1 MKSLFIFIKALIV
14 YVFQRAHYA
23 ISFSND
29 YKKITVFHLL
39 PSMDLAIDKMQL
51 TFMFSWLLW
60 TIRIVQYKRLTEKD
74 LENLTNRNLELQEL
88 PKAKDLSIGLL
99 KKNGFGLIR
108 KDNLLGCIYRYEDLP
123 NKMHI
128 EVRMQEGVYVL
139 SATNIG
145 FPECTMFHG
154 VITSAKE
161 FQERLNICGIDKEI
175 VL

>member
-29 YKKITVFHLL
+29 YKETTVFHLL
-39 PSMDLAIDKMQL
+39 PSMDLAIDKIQL

-60 TIRIVQYKRLTEKD
+60 TIRIARYKRLTGKD
-74 LENLTNRNLELQEL
+74 LENFTDRNLILQEI
-88 PKAKDLSIGLL
+88 PKVSDLSISLL
-99 KKNGFGLIR
+99 RKNGFRLIH
-108 KDNLLGCIYRYEDLP
+108 KDNLLGCTYRYEDLSS
-123 NKMHI
+123 NMHI
-128 EVRMQEGVYVL
+128 EVRIQEGVYVL
-139 SATNIG
+139 TATNIG
-145 FPECTMFHG
+145 FPECTMFQG

-161 FQERLNICGIDKEI
+161 FQERLDICGIEKKI

>member
-29 YKKITVFHLL
+29 YKETTVFHLL
-39 PSMDLAIDKMQL
+39 PSMDLAINKIQL

-60 TIRIVQYKRLTEKD
+60 TIRIVRYKRLTEKD
-74 LENLTNRNLELQEL
+74 FENLTNRNLELLEL

-99 KKNGFGLIR
+99 KKNGFGLIH
-108 KDNLLGCIYRYEDLP
+108 KDNLLGCTYRYEDLS
-123 NKMHI
+123 NNMHI
-128 EVRMQEGVYVL
+128 EVRIQEGVYVL

-145 FPECTMFHG
+145 FPECTMFQG